1 MSLHRTYSQFAA
13 RGSNAQAIEAVR
25 FLQRHNMIER
35 DELTGQVESETAPSS
50 PPHRY
55 LAEEYDFSNCCFLI
69 TDGCN
74 IDD

>member
-1 MSLHRTYSQFAA
+1 
-13 RGSNAQAIEAVR
+13 VR

-50 PPHRY
+50 PSHRY

-69 TDGCN
+69 TDNC
-74 IDD
+74 DVDS

>member
-1 MSLHRTYSQFAA
+1 
-13 RGSNAQAIEAVR
+13 VR

-50 PPHRY
+50 PSHRY